1 MKKIYS
7 LFAALVVT
15 SAVNAQ
21 TTLNYVFGS
30 QGFSNGDEITTGSIN
45 ANLNYSAA
53 QNSSASAP
61 AYYTSGSSFRMYAG
75 NGDGNSYTITA
86 VAGTSLNSLT
96 INALS
101 SYTPAVQYSVNGG
114 AYQTATLAGTTY
126 TITGLNAASSVKFRN
141 AVTGSNTQLRISS
154 LAINYTTGSL
164 AVADFNKSATNFVKN
179 TSVNNEIY
187 FGSKAEVKVYSMNGQ
202 ILKTASVSE
211 SKSLN
216 VADLQNGI
224 YIVTGLVEGK
234 NVSQKIIKN

>member
-7 LFAALVVT
+7 LFAAVIIS
-15 SAVNAQ
+15 SAINAQ
-21 TTLNYVFGS
+21 TTFNYVFGS
-30 QGFSNGDEITTGSIN
+30 QGFSNGEEITSGSIN
-45 ANLNYSAA
+45 SNLNYSAA
-53 QNSSASAP
+53 QNSSSSVP
-61 AYYTSGSSFRMYAG
+61 SYWNTGSSFRMYAG
-75 NGDGNSYTITA
+75 SGDGNSYTITA

-96 INALS
+96 INAIS

-114 AYQTATLAGTTY
+114 VYQTATLSGTTY
-126 TITGLNAASSVKFRN
+126 TITGLNAASSVTFKN
-141 AVTGSNTQLRISS
+141 VVNGSNTQLRITS
-154 LAINYTTGSL
+154 LSINYTTGSL
-164 AVADFNKSATNFVKN
+164 AVTDFNKSSTNFVKN

-202 ILKTASVSE
+202 ILKTESVSE
-211 SKSLN
+211 NKSLN